1 MSEGVR
7 NPSSFEYAQSLRSS
21 FMGWQCRLRQL
32 AAREGGGRP
41 IPGMMPQM
49 RVEKTGESLGRIV
62 IVIVPSFPEESTT
75 QFRYI
80 IRKTQDPAERYEK
93 GLKILQS
100 EYYQRPREFSDKLTA
115 LFDEHSPTAA
125 SLLEAERCTLD
136 FEQYSQK
143 YLIPCRVK
151 ALKPEDPAYQATYW
165 HNHLFNPR
173 MPHNARVLALVPDW
187 PNANAEKLTQN

>member
-1 MSEGVR
+1 MSEGTRDPGSFAKARDMR
-7 NPSSFEYAQSLRSS
+7 NQFL
-21 FMGWQCRLRQL
+21 GWQCRLRPF
-32 AAREGGGRP
+32 AVRAGGGRP
-41 IPGMMPQM
+41 TPGMMP
-49 RVEKTGESLGRIV
+49 RVMVEETAEALGRIV
-62 IVIVPSFPEESTT
+62 IVMVPSFPEESTT

-80 IRKTQDPAERYEK
+80 MRKTQDPVERYEK
-93 GLKILQS
+93 GLKILQA
-100 EYYQRPREFSDKLTA
+100 EYYQRPRGFSDKLTA

-151 ALKPEDPAYQATYW
+151 ALKPEDPFYQATYW

-187 PNANAEKLTQN
+187 QNASAEKLTQN